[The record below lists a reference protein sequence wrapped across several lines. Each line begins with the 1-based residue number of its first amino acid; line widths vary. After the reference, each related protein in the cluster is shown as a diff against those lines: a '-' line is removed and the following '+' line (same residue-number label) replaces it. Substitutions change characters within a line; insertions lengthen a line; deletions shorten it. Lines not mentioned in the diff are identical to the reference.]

1 MPNPAFLCKD
11 VTPFSISLI
20 GSDRGFDRLTFR
32 PATSI
37 SSSSSSLWPE
47 MTRRI
52 LPVLGSR
59 STWTSSGSNSVL
71 ALGIAAVP
79 VMCRESDVS

>member
-1 MPNPAFLCKD
+1 M
-11 VTPFSISLI
+11 SLI
-20 GSDRGFDRLTFR
+20 GSDRGFDRLTFC

-37 SSSSSSLWPE
+37 SSSSSSLCVE

-52 LPVLGSR
+52 LPVSGSR
-59 STWTSSGSNSVL
+59 STWTSSGSKSVL
-71 ALGIAAVP
+71 ALGVAVVP